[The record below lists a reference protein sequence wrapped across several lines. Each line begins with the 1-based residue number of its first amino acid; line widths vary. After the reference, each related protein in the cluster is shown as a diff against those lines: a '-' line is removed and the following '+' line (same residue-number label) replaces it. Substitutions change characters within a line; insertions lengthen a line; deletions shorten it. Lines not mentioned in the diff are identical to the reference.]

1 MPRFPAQKGSQRPD
15 FHPSPLFS
23 SDRFHLPLLMS
34 PYRSPSLFT
43 CLLFGWLSRP
53 THDPRFKVPLADHL
67 ADGANARAHTCVV
80 PSFTLFFS
88 RLLRVD
94 CTLHHCTAGPLA
106 SLRSVSLRVLAR
118 FSATHSSKPKSTVL
132 RERAFFLHLSP
143 PRFIARPCSYLVL
156 TPHGMLACVMR
167 ETRTGHRVASRF
179 FLSVCSYDRLELW
192 LSHEYRRDKYWFFR
206 AATTFKPPWDQFYFL
221 LHFVLATRQL
231 FGKRRISNGL
241 LLEFPTLHDLCRL
254 RVKNTNI
261 VSFTRL

>member
-94 CTLHHCTAGPLA
+94 CTLHHCTTGPLA

-132 RERAFFLHLSP
+132 RERAFFCTSLLRDLS
-143 PRFIARPCSYLVL
+143 RGHARTSYWLRTACS
-156 TPHGMLACVMR
+156 PASCAKRG
-167 ETRTGHRVASRF
+167 RVTVSRADF
-179 FLSVCSYDRLELW
+179 S
-192 LSHEYRRDKYWFFR
+192 
-206 AATTFKPPWDQFYFL
+206 
-221 LHFVLATRQL
+221 
-231 FGKRRISNGL
+231 
-241 LLEFPTLHDLCRL
+241 
-254 RVKNTNI
+254 
-261 VSFTRL
+261 